1 MPMGLCRAGHPSG
14 PTEGGCILSVRARVY
29 VSTVITAGLG
39 LLVAFAALRGDD
51 LVRHGG
57 AAMWI
62 LLAAILVGELV
73 PIKLGPGRGEVAP
86 STTFTFALLLSTGV
100 AAAALGQG
108 IASAIADLLEGKRPS
123 RSAFNVAQYVIAI
136 AAAGAV
142 LVAAGV
148 LPHGH
153 GFDPRDI
160 PAIIG
165 AGIVFFVVNTWLV
178 AGVVALTTGTRLR
191 DQVSSELMRQS
202 ATQGIL
208 IGLAPLAV
216 LALDSGPMLL
226 PLLALPMIAVQRAGR
241 QAIIAE
247 RLALH
252 DALTGLPN
260 RVLFRMRTEQAIH
273 AAARSGTGVA
283 VMLLDLDRFKEIND
297 TLGHHYGDE
306 VLRQVG
312 GRLGGLIGE
321 GDVVAR
327 LGGDEF
333 AILLRA
339 VETPAAGVAVAAA
352 ARRAIAKHFD
362 VAGVRVEL
370 GASVGI
376 AAYPEHGKD
385 VDVLMQRADVA
396 MYQAKEGRT
405 GIERYV
411 PELDGNS
418 VQRLALAGD
427 LRTALE
433 RDEFVLHYQP
443 KVDLRTGAVMGSE
456 VLLRWAHPVHGWL
469 GPDEFIPLAEHTGLI
484 VPLTNY
490 VLDHALRQVGAWRA
504 DGLDVGVALNLSART
519 LVERELPEQIE
530 GRCAR
535 WNVPTNRL
543 VLEITES
550 MVVADPARALPV
562 LARLHELGVEIS
574 VDDFGTGYSSMAYL
588 KRLPVREIKIDRS
601 FVMPMA
607 TDARD
612 AAIVRCT
619 IDLARSLGLRVVAEG
634 VETPEI
640 RTQLTAM
647 GCDQGQGFSFSRAL
661 PAAQFTAW
669 LTDRAR
675 RPLALSA

>member
-1 MPMGLCRAGHPSG
+1 
-14 PTEGGCILSVRARVY
+14 VRARLY
-29 VSTVITAGLG
+29 VTSVITAGLG
-39 LLVAFAALRGDD
+39 LLFVFFALRGES
-51 LVRHGG
+51 LGRHGG
-57 AAMWI
+57 LGMWI
-62 LLAAILVGELV
+62 LLAAVLVGELV

-86 STTFTFALLLSTGV
+86 STTFTFALLLSSGV
-100 AAAALGQG
+100 AAAA
-108 IASAIADLLEGKRPS
+108 IASALASFVADLIDGKRPS
-123 RSAFNVAQYVIAI
+123 RSAFNVAQYVLAA
-136 AAAGAV
+136 AAAGGV
-142 LVAAGV
+142 LLAAGV
-148 LPHGH
+148 LPHDH
-153 GFDPRDI
+153 GFGPVDVAPTL
-160 PAIIG
+160 A
-165 AGIVFFVVNTWLV
+165 AGVVFFLVNTWLV
-178 AGVVALTTGTRLR
+178 AGAIALTSGARLR
-191 DQVSSELMRQS
+191 DQVSSELIRQS
-202 ATQGIL
+202 ATEGIL
-208 IGLAPLAV
+208 LGLAPLAV
-216 LALDSGPMLL
+216 LALDAGPMLL

-241 QAIIAE
+241 QATIAE

-260 RVLFRMRTEQAIH
+260 RVLFRTRTQDAIH
-273 AAARSGTGVA
+273 LAGRSGDGVA

-312 GRLGGLIGE
+312 ARLSALLRE
-321 GDVVAR
+321 DDTVAR

-333 AILLRA
+333 AILLNS

-362 VAGVRVEL
+362 VAGVRLEL

-376 AAYPEHGKD
+376 ASYPEHGQD

-405 GIERYV
+405 GVERYV

-418 VQRLALAGD
+418 LQRLALAGD
-427 LRTALE
+427 LRTALDRE
-433 RDEFVLHYQP
+433 EFVLHYQP
-443 KVDLRTGAVMGSE
+443 KIDLRTGTVKGAE

-469 GPDEFIPLAEHTGLI
+469 PPDEFIPLAEHTGLI
-484 VPLTNY
+484 VPLTHY
-490 VLDHALRQVGAWRA
+490 VLDHALRQMGAWRA
-504 DGLDVGVALNLSART
+504 DGLDIGVAVNLSART
-519 LVERELPEQIE
+519 LIERELPDQIE
-530 GRCAR
+530 AMCRR
-535 WNVPTNRL
+535 WDVPTSRL

-574 VDDFGTGYSSMAYL
+574 VDDFGTGYSSMDYL

-619 IDLARSLGLRVVAEG
+619 IDLARSLGLRIVAEG
-634 VETPEI
+634 VETADVRARLI
-640 RTQLTAM
+640 AM

-669 LTDRAR
+669 LFAR
-675 RPLALSA
+675 EREPLALSA

>member
-1 MPMGLCRAGHPSG
+1 
-14 PTEGGCILSVRARVY
+14 VRARLY
-29 VSTVITAGLG
+29 VTAVVASGLG
-39 LLVAFAALRGDD
+39 LLVFVAAL
-51 LVRHGG
+51 HGSSLIHHGSVGMWVLLG
-57 AAMWI
+57 AVI
-62 LLAAILVGELV
+62 VGELV
-73 PIKLGPGRGEVAP
+73 PIKLGTGEGEVAP
-86 STTFTFALLLSTGV
+86 STTFTFALLLSSGLAAAAIAV
-100 AAAALGQG
+100 AAASALSDV
-108 IASAIADLLEGKRPS
+108 IDRKRPS
-123 RSAFNVAQYVIAI
+123 RSAFNVAQYVLAI

-148 LPHGH
+148 LPHH
-153 GFDPRDI
+153 QDFSASDV
-160 PAIIG
+160 PAIL
-165 AGIVFFVVNTWLV
+165 AAALVFFVVNTGLV
-178 AGVVALTTGTRLR
+178 AGAIAMTSGTRLR
-191 DQVSSELMRQS
+191 DQISSELIRQS
-202 ATQGIL
+202 ATEGIL
-208 IGLAPLAV
+208 LGLAPLAV
-216 LALDSGPMLL
+216 LALDSAPVLL

-241 QAIIAE
+241 QALIAE

-260 RVLFRMRTEQAIH
+260 RVLFRTRTQHAI
-273 AAARSGTGVA
+273 AGAGRSGTHVA

-312 GRLGGLIGE
+312 ERLSGLLRE
-321 GDVVAR
+321 DDTVAR

-352 ARRAIAKHFD
+352 VRRAIAEHFD
-362 VAGVRVEL
+362 VAGVRLEL

-376 AAYPEHGKD
+376 ASFPEHGQD

-405 GIERYV
+405 GVERYV

-433 RDEFVLHYQP
+433 REEFVLHYQP
-443 KVDLRTGAVMGSE
+443 KVDLRTNAVSGAE

-469 GPDEFIPLAEHTGLI
+469 PPDEFIPLAEHTGLI

-490 VLDHALRQVGAWRA
+490 VLDHALRQMGTWRA
-504 DGLDVGVALNLSART
+504 QGLDIGVAVNLSART
-519 LVERELPEQIE
+519 LIERDLPDRIE
-530 GRCAR
+530 AMCHR
-535 WNVPTNRL
+535 WAVPTNRL

-550 MVVADPARALPV
+550 MVVADPARALPI
-562 LARLHELGVEIS
+562 LARLHELGVEIA
-574 VDDFGTGYSSMAYL
+574 VDDFGTGFSSMDYL
-588 KRLPVREIKIDRS
+588 KRLPVKEVKIDRS
-601 FVMPMA
+601 FVTTMA

-634 VETPEI
+634 VESPDV
-640 RTQLTAM
+640 RARLTAM
-647 GCDQGQGFSFSRAL
+647 GCDHAQGYSFSRAL
-661 PAAQFTAW
+661 PQADFAAW
-669 LTDRAR
+669 LTAR
-675 RPLALSA
+675 ELSALVLSA

>member
-1 MPMGLCRAGHPSG
+1 MR
-14 PTEGGCILSVRARVY
+14 TRVY
-29 VSTVITAGLG
+29 VTSVITAGLG
-39 LLVAFAALRGDD
+39 LLVLFAFLYGPD
-51 LVRHGG
+51 LVRHGSLG
-57 AAMWI
+57 LWI
-62 LLAAILVGELV
+62 LLAAVLVGELV
-73 PIKLGPGRGEVAP
+73 PIKLGPGSGEVAP
-86 STTFTFALLLSTGV
+86 STTFTFALLLSSGV
-100 AAAALGQG
+100 AAAALAQAIG
-108 IASAIADLLEGKRPS
+108 SVIADLIDGKRPS
-123 RSAFNVAQYVIAI
+123 RSAFNVAQYVLAI
-136 AAAGAV
+136 GAAGSV

-148 LPHGH
+148 LPHDH
-153 GFDPRDI
+153 GFDPSDV
-160 PAIIG
+160 PALLG
-165 AGIVFFVVNTWLV
+165 AGLVFFVVNTWLV
-178 AGVVALTTGTRLR
+178 AGAIALTAGTRLR
-191 DQVSSELMRQS
+191 DQISSELIRQS
-202 ATQGIL
+202 ATEGIL
-208 IGLAPLAV
+208 LGLAPLAV
-216 LALDSGPMLL
+216 LALDAGAMLL

-252 DALTGLPN
+252 DALTELPN
-260 RVLFRMRTEQAIH
+260 RVLFRTRTQHAIQG
-273 AAARSGTGVA
+273 AGRAGSGVA

-312 GRLGGLIGE
+312 ERLSGLLGE
-321 GDVVAR
+321 DDTVAR

-333 AILLRA
+333 AILLRS

-352 ARRAIAKHFD
+352 VRRAIAKHFD
-362 VAGVRVEL
+362 VAGVRLEL

-376 AAYPEHGKD
+376 ASYPEHGHD

-405 GIERYV
+405 GVERYV

-427 LRTALE
+427 LRAALDRE
-433 RDEFVLHYQP
+433 EFVLHHQP
-443 KVDLRTGAVMGSE
+443 KLDLRTGRIMGAE

-469 GPDEFIPLAEHTGLI
+469 PPDEFIPLAEHTGLI
-484 VPLTNY
+484 VPLTHY
-490 VLDHALRQVGAWRA
+490 VLDHALRQMGAWRA
-504 DGLDVGVALNLSART
+504 DGVDIGVAVNLSART
-519 LVERELPEQIE
+519 LIERELPDQIE
-530 GRCAR
+530 AMCRR
-535 WNVPTNRL
+535 WDVPTSRL

-550 MVVADPARALPV
+550 MVVADPARALPI

-574 VDDFGTGYSSMAYL
+574 VDDFGTGYSSMDYL
-588 KRLPVREIKIDRS
+588 KRLPVKEVKIDRS

-634 VETPEI
+634 VETADV
-640 RTQLTAM
+640 RARLTAM

-661 PAAQFTAW
+661 PATQFTAW
-669 LTDRAR
+669 LTGRER
-675 RPLALSA
+675 EPLALSA

>member
-1 MPMGLCRAGHPSG
+1 L
-14 PTEGGCILSVRARVY
+14 
-29 VSTVITAGLG
+29 GLG
-39 LLVAFAALRGDD
+39 LLAVFFALRGES
-51 LVRHGG
+51 LARHGSVG
-57 AAMWI
+57 MWI
-62 LLAAILVGELV
+62 LLGAVLVGELV

-86 STTFTFALLLSTGV
+86 STTFTFALLLSSGV
-100 AAAALGQG
+100 AAAA
-108 IASAIADLLEGKRPS
+108 IASALASSGADLIDGKRPS
-123 RSAFNVAQYVIAI
+123 RAAFNVAQYVL
-136 AAAGAV
+136 AAAASGGV
-142 LVAAGV
+142 LLASGV
-148 LPHGH
+148 LPHDH
-153 GFDPRDI
+153 GFGPADV
-160 PAIIG
+160 PAILG
-165 AGIVFFVVNTWLV
+165 AALVFFLVNTWLV
-178 AGVVALTTGTRLR
+178 AGAIALTAGTRLR
-191 DQVSSELMRQS
+191 DQVSSELIRQS
-202 ATQGIL
+202 ATEGIL
-208 IGLAPLAV
+208 LGLAPLAV
-216 LALDSGPMLL
+216 LALDAGPMLL
-226 PLLALPMIAVQRAGR
+226 PLLALPMVAVQRAGR
-241 QAIIAE
+241 QATIAE

-260 RVLFRMRTEQAIH
+260 RVLFRTRTQDAIQT
-273 AAARSGTGVA
+273 AGRSGEGVA
-283 VMLLDLDRFKEIND
+283 VMILDLDRFKEIND

-312 GRLGGLIGE
+312 ARLSALL
-321 GDVVAR
+321 GDDDTVAR

-333 AILLRA
+333 AILLPT

-362 VAGVRVEL
+362 VAGVRLEL

-376 AAYPEHGKD
+376 ACYPEHGQD

-405 GIERYV
+405 GVERYV

-433 RDEFVLHYQP
+433 REEFVLHYQP
-443 KVDLRTGAVMGSE
+443 KIDLRTSAVTGAE

-469 GPDEFIPLAEHTGLI
+469 PPDEFIPLAEHTGLI
-484 VPLTNY
+484 VPLTHY
-490 VLDHALRQVGAWRA
+490 VLDHALRQIGAWRA
-504 DGLDVGVALNLSART
+504 DGIDLGVAVNLSART
-519 LVERELPEQIE
+519 LIERELPDQIE
-530 GRCAR
+530 AMCQR
-535 WNVPTNRL
+535 WDVPTDRL

-550 MVVADPARALPV
+550 MVVADPARALPI

-574 VDDFGTGYSSMAYL
+574 VDDFGTGYSSMDYL

-634 VETPEI
+634 VETPDVRARLI
-640 RTQLTAM
+640 AM
-647 GCDQGQGFSFSRAL
+647 GCDQGQGYSFSRAL
-661 PAAQFTAW
+661 PAAQFTSW
-669 LTDRAR
+669 MIERERA
-675 RPLALSA
+675 PLALSA

>member
-1 MPMGLCRAGHPSG
+1 
-14 PTEGGCILSVRARVY
+14 VRARLY
-29 VSTVITAGLG
+29 VSAVIASGLG
-39 LLVAFAALRGDD
+39 LLVVVAALRGPA
-51 LVRHGG
+51 LVLHGSVGMWVLLG
-57 AAMWI
+57 AVI
-62 LLAAILVGELV
+62 VGELV
-73 PIKLGPGRGEVAP
+73 PIKLGTGEGEVAP
-86 STTFTFALLLSTGV
+86 STTFTFALLLSSGLAAAAVAV
-100 AAAALGQG
+100 AAASALSD
-108 IASAIADLLEGKRPS
+108 IVDRKRPS
-123 RSAFNVAQYVIAI
+123 RSAFNVAQYVLAI

-148 LPHGH
+148 LPHH
-153 GFDPRDI
+153 QAFSAADV
-160 PAIIG
+160 PAIL
-165 AGIVFFVVNTWLV
+165 AAALVFFVVNTGLV
-178 AGVVALTTGTRLR
+178 AGAIAVTSGTRLR
-191 DQVSSELMRQS
+191 DQISSELIRQS
-202 ATQGIL
+202 ATEGIL
-208 IGLAPLAV
+208 LGLAPLAV
-216 LALDSGPMLL
+216 LALDSAPVLL
-226 PLLALPMIAVQRAGR
+226 PLLALPLIAVQRAGR
-241 QAIIAE
+241 QALIAE

-260 RVLFRMRTEQAIH
+260 RVLFRTRTQHAI
-273 AAARSGTGVA
+273 AGAGRAGTRVA

-312 GRLGGLIGE
+312 ERLSGLLGE
-321 GDVVAR
+321 DDTVAR

-352 ARRAIAKHFD
+352 VRRAIAEHFD
-362 VAGVRVEL
+362 VAGVRLEL

-376 AAYPEHGKD
+376 ACFPEHGHD

-405 GIERYV
+405 GVERYV

-433 RDEFVLHYQP
+433 REEFVLHYQP
-443 KVDLRTGAVMGSE
+443 KVDLRTNAVAGAE

-469 GPDEFIPLAEHTGLI
+469 APDDFIPLAEHTGLI

-490 VLDHALRQVGAWRA
+490 VLDHALRQMGAWRTR
-504 DGLDVGVALNLSART
+504 GLDIGVAVNLSART
-519 LVERELPEQIE
+519 LIERELPDHIE
-530 GRCAR
+530 AMCHR
-535 WNVPTNRL
+535 WAVPTNRL

-550 MVVADPARALPV
+550 MVVADPARALPI
-562 LARLHELGVEIS
+562 LARLHELGVEIA
-574 VDDFGTGYSSMAYL
+574 VDDFGTGFSSMDYL
-588 KRLPVREIKIDRS
+588 KRLPVREVKIDRS
-601 FVMPMA
+601 FVTTMA

-634 VETPEI
+634 VESSDV
-640 RTQLTAM
+640 RARLTTL
-647 GCDQGQGFSFSRAL
+647 GCDQAQGYSFSRAL
-661 PAAQFTAW
+661 PQADFALW
-669 LTDRAR
+669 LTAR
-675 RPLALSA
+675 ELSELALSA

>member
-1 MPMGLCRAGHPSG
+1 
-14 PTEGGCILSVRARVY
+14 VRARLY
-29 VSTVITAGLG
+29 VTAVITSGLG
-39 LLVAFAALRGDD
+39 LLTIF
-51 LVRHGG
+51 LVLHGEELARHGSLG
-57 AAMWI
+57 MWI
-62 LLAAILVGELV
+62 LLAAVVVGELV

-86 STTFTFALLLSTGV
+86 STTFNFALLLSSGV
-100 AAAALGQG
+100 AAAA
-108 IASAIADLLEGKRPS
+108 IASALASGIADAIDGKRPS
-123 RSAFNVAQYVIAI
+123 RSAFNVAQYVIAA
-136 AAAGAV
+136 AAAGGV
-142 LVAAGV
+142 LVVAGV
-148 LPHGH
+148 LPHDH
-153 GFDPRDI
+153 GFGPVDVLPILAAAD
-160 PAIIG
+160 
-165 AGIVFFVVNTWLV
+165 VFFLVNTWLV
-178 AGVVALTTGTRLR
+178 AGAIALTTGTRLR
-191 DQVSSELMRQS
+191 DQVSSKLIRQS
-202 ATQGIL
+202 ATEGIML
-208 IGLAPLAV
+208 GLAPLAV
-216 LALDSGPMLL
+216 LALDAGPMLL
-226 PLLALPMIAVQRAGR
+226 PLLALPMVAVQRAGR
-241 QAIIAE
+241 QATIAE

-260 RVLFRMRTEQAIH
+260 RVLFRTRTQDAIQVAGRSE
-273 AAARSGTGVA
+273 AAGVA

-312 GRLGGLIGE
+312 ERLSALLGE
-321 GDVVAR
+321 QDTVAR

-333 AILLRA
+333 AILLRS

-362 VAGVRVEL
+362 VAGVRLEL

-376 AAYPEHGKD
+376 ASYPEHGHD

-396 MYQAKEGRT
+396 MYQAKEART
-405 GIERYV
+405 GVERYV

-433 RDEFVLHYQP
+433 REEFILHYQP
-443 KVDLRTGAVMGSE
+443 KIDLRTGTVKGAE

-469 GPDEFIPLAEHTGLI
+469 PPDEFIPLAEHTGLI
-484 VPLTNY
+484 VPLTHY
-490 VLDHALRQVGAWRA
+490 VLDHALRQMGEWRT
-504 DGLDVGVALNLSART
+504 DGLDIGVAVNLSART
-519 LVERELPEQIE
+519 LIERELPDQIE
-530 GRCAR
+530 AMCRRCD
-535 WNVPTNRL
+535 VQTDRL

-550 MVVADPARALPV
+550 MVVADPARALPI

-574 VDDFGTGYSSMAYL
+574 VDDFGTGYSSMDYL

-601 FVMPMA
+601 FVMPMS

-634 VETPEI
+634 VETSDV
-640 RTQLTAM
+640 RARLTAM
-647 GCDQGQGFSFSRAL
+647 GCDQGQGCSFSRAL

-669 LTDRAR
+669 LLERER
-675 RPLALSA
+675 EPLALSA